1 MPPAFFFKECGMR
14 LTHAVLWIGVGL
26 ALGSAPEHRA
36 SADDA
41 KPEQK
46 SAAQDVPDFLRALAE
61 ADKIILYSI
70 DGTERFERKQ
80 APKTDEEF
88 RGYPVLGKTTIAD
101 VKTRHEIVGAAK
113 QATDKRDA
121 ARAKCFWPRHAL
133 HVEGE
138 GKSVDYVICFQCSW
152 FKVIDGKSVR
162 DIGMEA
168 HDKLQTTL
176 NRHLKDAKIEIA
188 P

>member
-1 MPPAFFFKECGMR
+1 MR
-14 LTHAVLWIGVGL
+14 LTQAVLWIGIGL
-26 ALGSAPEHRA
+26 AMGSVSEDRA

-70 DGTERFERKQ
+70 DGTERFEKKQ
-80 APKTDEEF
+80 APKTNEEF

-101 VKTRHEIVGAAK
+101 AKARYEIVGAAK

-133 HVEGE
+133 HVESK
-138 GKSVDYVICFQCSW
+138 GKCVDYVICFQCVW
-152 FKVIDGKSVR
+152 FKVIDGESVR

-168 HDKLQTTL
+168 HDKLQTML